1 MLPKV
6 DRRYHPEMAEVD
18 EDDDSITRWVA
29 RHYRF
34 DPERH
39 ERRHVVVGVY
49 DNEREWQH
57 RIDAVTADIA
67 RRRAAGEDVDRRE
80 HPTGTVLRPGDRGR
94 AATAHLV
101 RRAMEHGVHPADIL
115 RERELPSSMV
125 VFGVDESGERFSF
138 GGST

>member
-1 MLPKV
+1 
-6 DRRYHPEMAEVD
+6 MAEVD
-18 EDDDSITRWVA
+18 AEDDSITRYVA

-34 DPERH
+34 DPERR

-49 DNEREWQH
+49 DNEREW
-57 RIDAVTADIA
+57 RNRLDAITADIA
-67 RRRAAGEDVDRRE
+67 RRRSAGEDVDRRE
-80 HPTGTVLRPGDRGR
+80 HSSGTLVRPGDREH

-125 VFGVDESGERFSF
+125 VFDVEDSADRFSF
-138 GGST
+138 GDSSTA